1 MRRLAAL
8 GFAPLFAVAACSD
21 DGGSTTI
28 DAPVLENPGFPVP
41 TAVTKANSDSTG
53 AWVELG
59 DADWSCLNTP
69 SDDQPSTQAI
79 ALTGK
84 IRDFQTSSTSIGNAT
99 VTAFA
104 GFDTTGN
111 LVQATS
117 SNVAQ
122 TRGDYTMNVPM
133 LPTGQ
138 TRIGFKIEASGWL
151 KTYLLNQ
158 YLNPANATQNLNIS
172 AVSESTANA
181 LPAFVG
187 VTRDPA
193 DGVLAGAMRDC
204 QGREVSNAGRDGQ
217 LDLGHRQPPAGG
229 RDLLLLGAVD
239 QPAGA
244 PQPGA
249 DHQQG
254 RPVRRARPAPA
265 DRRGVHPGVGLPDR
279 RRSGDGRRRPEAP
292 VRDAVAGRGQR
303 GHHRLVRAQAHV
315 IATVARLGDP
325 ARARDCDAGWPKAPG
340 VSVMV
345 AACPGDP

>member
-99 VTAFA
+99 VTAFP
-104 GFDTTGN
+104 GIDTTGN
-111 LVQATS
+111 LRAWRPRATS
-117 SNVAQ
+117 RQ

-204 QGREVSNAGRDGQ
+204 QGREVSNAVATVSSTSGTVSH
-217 LDLGHRQPPAGG
+217 L
-229 RDLLLLGAVD
+229 
-239 QPAGA
+239 
-244 PQPGA
+244 PGA
-249 DHQQG
+249 ETFYFSALSTSL
-254 RPVRRARPAPA
+254 PVRHSQAPTTNK
-265 DRRGVHPGVGLPDR
+265 DGLFVVLGLPPQTAAAYIQVWGFPTAADLAMGAAGLKLL
-279 RRSGDGRRRPEAP
+279 SEMPSPVEAN
-292 VRDAVAGRGQR
+292 AVITGSFE
-303 GHHRLVRAQAHV
+303 
-315 IATVARLGDP
+315 
-325 ARARDCDAGWPKAPG
+325 PKR
-340 VSVMV
+340 M
-345 AACPGDP
+345 

>member
-204 QGREVSNAGRDGQ
+204 QGREVSNAVATVSSTSGTVSH
-217 LDLGHRQPPAGG
+217 L
-229 RDLLLLGAVD
+229 
-239 QPAGA
+239 
-244 PQPGA
+244 PGA
-249 DHQQG
+249 ETFYFSALSTSL
-254 RPVRRARPAPA
+254 PVRHSQAPTTNK
-265 DRRGVHPGVGLPDR
+265 DGLFVVLGLPPQTAAAYIQVWGFPTAADLAMGAAGLKLL
-279 RRSGDGRRRPEAP
+279 SEMPSPVEAN
-292 VRDAVAGRGQR
+292 AV
-303 GHHRLVRAQAHV
+303 
-315 IATVARLGDP
+315 ITDSFE
-325 ARARDCDAGWPKAPG
+325 PKR
-340 VSVMV
+340 M
-345 AACPGDP
+345 